1 MNRGVVAAV
10 GAGVALLAAGCG
22 QTDYATQVTEDS
34 AQLNGTITTLTENV
48 TTTAWFEY
56 WPTANSAAKQQTP
69 DQDITSAGPIS
80 DDVSGLANHTEY
92 QYRLCGTEDDSEVV
106 CAQTRR
112 FTTGRDTVQAYG
124 DTEIIGNAIDG
135 RHWFEGLDFDVVA
148 GPTGVSGPAFATSF
162 FSAGTPIV
170 SVPLG
175 SHTAPNVTCF
185 EVNGNVAVIGLNNPE
200 RSNAQQ
206 SFVMLVDGGGLGSG
220 QDAVV
225 SSINDWPPH
234 PEPDRIPSDC
244 SPIQKT
250 VMHLTSGEIVVN
262 EAPPAPG

>member
-1 MNRGVVAAV
+1 MRIAAV
-10 GAGVALLAAGCG
+10 LVPFGRSLKRAS
-22 QTDYATQVTEDS
+22 T
-34 AQLNGTITTLTENV
+34 
-48 TTTAWFEY
+48 
-56 WPTANSAAKQQTP
+56 
-69 DQDITSAGPIS
+69 GPINADIGS
-80 DDVSGLANHTEY
+80 LANRTEY
-92 QYRLCGTEDDSEVV
+92 QYRLCGTEDDSQVV

-124 DTEIIGNAIDG
+124 DTEIIGNSLDG

-148 GPTGVSGPAFATSF
+148 GPTAVSGPAFAISF

-170 SVPLG
+170 GLPLG
-175 SHTAPNVTCF
+175 SHAAPDVTCF
-185 EVNGNVAVIGLNNPE
+185 EVHGNVAVIGLFNPE
-200 RSNAQQ
+200 RGNSQQ

-225 SSINDWPPH
+225 SSINDWGPH
-234 PEPDRIPSDC
+234 PEPDRDPSDC

-250 VMHLTSGEIVVN
+250 VMHLSSGEIVVN